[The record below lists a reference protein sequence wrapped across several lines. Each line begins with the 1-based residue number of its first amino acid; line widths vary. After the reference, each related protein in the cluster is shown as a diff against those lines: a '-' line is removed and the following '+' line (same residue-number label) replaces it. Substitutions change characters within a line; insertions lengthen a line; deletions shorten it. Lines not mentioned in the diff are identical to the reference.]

1 MKQKK
6 HLSGFSLIELLVV
19 LAIMGI
25 VVTLSAVGLFGAREV
40 GRDGKRKSDLET
52 IRSGIELYRAD
63 CGKYP
68 TTLPAPTN
76 PLRGSGVTTCLSTNT
91 YIQSMPDDPI
101 AGRDYSYTPSGLP
114 NPTSYALCAALE
126 GATGT
131 AVGCGSCGTG
141 TCNYK
146 VTNQ

>member
-1 MKQKK
+1 MNQKK

-25 VVTLSAVGLFGAREV
+25 VVTLSAIGLFGAREV

-68 TTLPAPTN
+68 TTLPNPTVALVGSC
-76 PLRGSGVTTCLSTNT
+76 PLANT

-101 AGRDYSYTPSGLP
+101 TGRDYSYTPSGGTS
-114 NPTSYALCAALE
+114 PTSYVLCASLE
-126 GATGT
+126 QGSGTATG
-131 AVGCGSCGTG
+131 CGTCGTG

-146 VTNQ
+146 VLNQ